1 VNAAAGAD
9 GVNAAAG
16 ADGVNAAAG
25 ADGVLHQTGRSAFV
39 LELDRRTAGTI
50 RGRYVV
56 LPVSTGHFQACTP
69 MRAAK
74 TTAAT
79 VISISALNDA
89 PPASDSVRSHT

>member
-1 VNAAAGAD
+1 VNAAAGADGVNAAAGAD

-50 RGRYVV
+50 VGATSCSRSQPATSR
-56 LPVSTGHFQACTP
+56 
-69 MRAAK
+69 RA
-74 TTAAT
+74 
-79 VISISALNDA
+79 
-89 PPASDSVRSHT
+89 RR